1 MPDTYRH
8 QALLEKIVFLSSNIG
23 EQHARMNFC
32 LPSLCAMNT
41 TSIDGYDPLSFF
53 ESHANGSAN
62 SNHIYETAIKGNVL
76 NILKSYTGFFD
87 ILCEPIQ
94 NALDAC
100 EKQWRLDSTYV
111 PKIRIEISI
120 QEQTVEVLD
129 NGTGMT
135 ATQFAHCFTPN
146 VSYKKGERLR
156 GQKGVGAT
164 FLAYGF
170 NYVQLKTKC
179 DGERRAA
186 ILRQGRQWA
195 EDGNN
200 FVPRPKL
207 EELKT
212 FNCDW
217 LDRQVSGTSIL
228 IKLTSSTNEKPKDLG
243 WCGATNAEQWMTLL
257 RILTP
262 LGGIYIEHSEFK
274 PTVEIS
280 VTDRSG
286 TQTGT
291 SIVNPEYFYV
301 HDIDGV
307 RSVDLSS
314 IRDALS
320 SIDGDPAHKAS
331 RIPDRFKNIECL
343 WDFWD
348 AKTLLSEKG
357 LDKLNDEQKAL
368 IEQHCVTVYGGFVST
383 LDIFDAFNRKLGV
396 NERFKYLRGGL
407 QLATD
412 SMPQGELLV
421 IPLKRY
427 IGYQRNAHIVVHFK
441 DGNPDLG
448 RKVFQPELRAL
459 AEEIAEKITNVF
471 ITYRN
476 LLKPDSGAIPTLLPD
491 KELHVWKRAQEDWRD
506 KHPLNL
512 TGTWPTTS
520 YISAPQEEQDVI
532 ALYHQ
537 LIGAGLIRGINFY
550 GSKVNERYDALVE
563 MNYSDDTVQY
573 HPASCPLG
581 VTSAIDFPYN
591 SEPKILEYKFDLD
604 ALFRDFDASIKF
616 AKHVDFIVC
625 WKASLQVKN
634 GFSIH
639 SYLVDDQGVRR
650 VFYGATH
657 RLEQAGSGHFMEV
670 VILEELLN
678 YLANKT
684 QESANQKVKYRLYD

>member
-1 MPDTYRH
+1 
-8 QALLEKIVFLSSNIG
+8 
-23 EQHARMNFC
+23 MN
-32 LPSLCAMNT
+32 P

-53 ESHANGSAN
+53 ESHANGNAN

-100 EKQWRLDSTYV
+100 EKQWRTNSTYI
-111 PKIRIEISI
+111 PKIRIEINI
-120 QEQTVEVLD
+120 QEQTVEVID

-135 ATQFAHCFTPN
+135 ATQFSHCFTPN

-170 NYVQLKTKC
+170 NYVQLKTKSD
-179 DGERRAA
+179 DGYHAA

-195 EDGNN
+195 EDGSN

-207 EELKT
+207 EELRT

-217 LDRQVSGTSIL
+217 LDRQPSGTSIL

-262 LGGIYIEHSEFK
+262 LGGIYIEDSGFK
-274 PTVEIS
+274 PTVELI
-280 VTDRSG
+280 VKDRSG
-286 TQTGT
+286 TET
-291 SIVNPEYFYV
+291 STSMVNPEYFYV

-314 IRDALS
+314 IRSALS

-331 RIPDRFKNIECL
+331 RIPDKFKNIECL

-368 IEQHCVTVYGGFVST
+368 IEQHSITVYGGFVST
-383 LDIFDAFNRKLGV
+383 LDIFDAFNKKLGV
-396 NERFKYLRGGL
+396 NERFKYVRGGL
-407 QLATD
+407 QMATD

-427 IGYQRNAHIVVHFK
+427 IGYQRNAHVVVHFK

-448 RKVFQPELRAL
+448 RKVFQPELRSL

-512 TGTWPTTS
+512 TGSWPTTS

-563 MNYSDDTVQY
+563 MNYTDDTMQY
-573 HPASCPLG
+573 HPVSCPLG
-581 VTSAIDFPYN
+581 VSGAIDFPYN

-616 AKHVDFIVC
+616 AKHVDFVVC

-639 SYLVDDQGVRR
+639 SYLANDQGVRR

-670 VILEELLN
+670 IVLEELLN
-678 YLANKT
+678 YLAN
-684 QESANQKVKYRLYD
+684 QSHESANQKVKYRLYD